1 LHHPRG
7 AGRLHNNHSISF
19 MANRPHVLSGR
30 RELGGLRDDRQCA
43 YTLNR
48 DLALRAAE
56 TTANFG

>member
-1 LHHPRG
+1 
-7 AGRLHNNHSISF
+7 